1 MVGVAVRGQD
11 GEWQR
16 VGQTERVSNA
26 GGRDVSFAQP
36 VSINVNPSAQY
47 RFAVYDIRSL
57 VNEAAF
63 LHITD
68 SGLLGEAT
76 VSGADLA
83 SGKAI
88 DVVLQKDGQD
98 TSCRLRLGAPSSV
111 RVGVTATGKR
121 ELLIPLVGDG
131 FLCGL

>member
-1 MVGVAVRGQD
+1 MWNAGLPASLKADAMVGVAVRGQD

-16 VGQTERVSNA
+16 VGQTERVGSA

-36 VSINVNPSAQY
+36 VSINVNASAQY

-57 VNEAAF
+57 INDAAF

-83 SGKAI
+83 SGKPIEVA
-88 DVVLQKDGQD
+88 VQKDGKA
-98 TSCRLRLGAPSSV
+98 TSCRLQLGAPATV
-111 RVGVTATGKR
+111 RVGVTATGK
-121 ELLIPLVGDG
+121 
-131 FLCGL
+131 